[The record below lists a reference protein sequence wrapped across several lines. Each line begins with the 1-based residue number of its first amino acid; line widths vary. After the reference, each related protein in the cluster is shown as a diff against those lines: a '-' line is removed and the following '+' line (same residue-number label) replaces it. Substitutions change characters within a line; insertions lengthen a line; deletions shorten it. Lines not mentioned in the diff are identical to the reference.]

1 MAAGGEDDR
10 LSDLPDDL
18 LRRILHFVPFREAAS
33 TSLLSRRW
41 GSLWRSS
48 GAVNL
53 VEHVEDEEEEDVNL
67 VEHVEDEED
76 FDFDDEEDD
85 DEVTAEEPSA
95 RRRDAFLRAAGA
107 ALTAADGDISC
118 DHVTRLSVDV
128 DGPDGYC
135 ITNFLDCDESAA
147 AYDIFTGMDVL
158 HTVVSHPAARL
169 VEELCLRV
177 ASESDSYGVHRR
189 HRDKEEEPS
198 TDLGVYG
205 LSLTSLPFEK
215 LRVLDIA
222 GCNNLSLPPPP
233 AAAAAAAFPRLQTLR
248 LRRCAAKVTHLQRLI
263 DAAPGLATAHLESV
277 VFNTDDNNDNQS
289 YNHRDTGA
297 CSSISLRCPAATS
310 LALEWCGS
318 TDYKFYYAH
327 STYSDDDDSCGG
339 SIAIDAPKL
348 RSFRYK
354 GLPRPFHLKSPAPE
368 TTRSTAVSLHFNSD
382 YYLKDDTSRV
392 HSWRFIGNFTN
403 AKTLKLKVDNLD
415 HLAVADK
422 ASRSK
427 LLCVLPNLVSVE
439 LEAAQLMNTK
449 KSAVAIANLLRC
461 CPVLSEFTMKLAAAT
476 TCTDRYWPD
485 HHGRFQPDFYDS
497 VDHFMRRKSNTTT
510 AISSIDSRKGNG
522 DRHVDEVPDI
532 PALSRRS
539 FTCLQRSL
547 KKVSLKFKWS
557 WDDCFG
563 VQLVKFFAQNAMV
576 LEEMRIDSG
585 DRKLCDHMNLNVE
598 RWVGADSTKIS
609 LKRKNFANSTWE
621 FSRTCPDSTPELE
634 TSTTSFIVL
643 PLER

>member
-1 MAAGGEDDR
+1 MAAGAEDDR

-48 GAVNL
+48 GA
-53 VEHVEDEEEEDVNL
+53 VNL

-189 HRDKEEEPS
+189 RRDKEEEPS

-205 LSLTSLPFEK
+205 LSLASLPFEK

-233 AAAAAAAFPRLQTLR
+233 AAAAAAAAFPRLQTLR

-310 LALEWCGS
+310 LALEWCSS

-327 STYSDDDDSCGG
+327 SRYSDDDDSCGG

-368 TTRSTAVSLHFNSD
+368 TTTTTTAVSLHFNSD
-382 YYLKDDTSRV
+382 YYLKEDTARV

-461 CPVLSEFTMKLAAAT
+461 CPVLSEFTMKLNSAT
-476 TCTDRYWPD
+476 TCTDRYWPN
-485 HHGRFQPDFYDS
+485 HRGRFQPDFYDS

-510 AISSIDSRKGNG
+510 AISSIDSRKGDG

-557 WDDCFG
+557 GDDCFG